1 MGAIRFDQDE
11 IETLLSFEQVDLAQ
25 IRPCNLAGA
34 LVEMAEQGNQG
45 RAIRQS
51 LTAGKLTNGIR
62 LDNQFPIV

>member
-11 IETLLSFEQVDLAQ
+11 IEALLSFEQVDLLGRGA
-25 IRPCNLAGA
+25 RNLAGA